1 MPSGYVLS
9 PQEQTSS
16 NQCEEQLPRA
26 RVPSPTLKSRGLLAK
41 EVNQMPGMNDALS
54 YIILGGFAFAI
65 IIWAL
70 FFAG

>member
-1 MPSGYVLS
+1 MFFLLMGKA
-9 PQEQTSS
+9 SS
-16 NQCEEQLPRA
+16 NECKEQLSRA
-26 RVPSPTLKSRGLLAK
+26 RVPSPTLKSECILAK

>member
-1 MPSGYVLS
+1 
-9 PQEQTSS
+9 
-16 NQCEEQLPRA
+16 
-26 RVPSPTLKSRGLLAK
+26 VPSPTLKSECILAK

>member
-1 MPSGYVLS
+1 MTS
-9 PQEQTSS
+9 PM
-16 NQCEEQLPRA
+16 
-26 RVPSPTLKSRGLLAK
+26 LKSGCILDK